1 MVGLVIV
8 SHSARLAEGVAEL
21 ARGMGGPDV
30 PLRATGGLDLPDRPL
45 GTDASLVL
53 KAIDEVYSD
62 DGVVVLMDLGSAVL
76 SAEMALDMLPREQRA
91 HVVLCEAPLVEGAVA
106 AAVQARLGS
115 PLAVVIAE
123 ARGALAAKASHL
135 GTTDTPLEEE
145 RAATAAEAGRAAQRE
160 LRLTVRNRLGLHARP
175 AARFVQTAGRY
186 PGADVRLRDLTSGRG
201 PVSAMSINS
210 VGTLGVRQGHEILLM
225 ASGPDAQA
233 ALEAL
238 RTLADEGFGDPETAA
253 GPPALP
259 AAQVEPRSTPPGRG
273 PFLQGLAVSPG
284 IAIGPARLFHAGL
297 PAIPSH
303 TVADP
308 QGEWDRLRMA
318 LEKTRSQIQAT
329 HDAIARR
336 ADDYTAAIFA
346 AHLLFLDDEAL
357 IAPARAAIMDEKL
370 NAGAAWQQA
379 VEQVA
384 ASYRALDDDYL
395 AGRAADVEDVGRQVL
410 RNLPGGTEDAPRLAG
425 LGILI
430 ATDLTPAEVA
440 RLDPAVVLGIC
451 TAAGGPTSHS
461 AILARA
467 FGIPAVAGLGDAII
481 DLAEG
486 TPVIV
491 DGGAGQVWPAPPPAV
506 SADYARRAEA
516 HRVARAEARS
526 ASAAPAVTRDGRRV
540 EIAANI
546 GSVADAR
553 AAVGWGAESVG
564 LFRTEF
570 LFLDRRVAPDEDE
583 QCAAYR
589 AVAEALG
596 GRPLIVRTLDAGG
609 DKPLPY
615 LDVEAEANP
624 YLGWRAIRLCLA
636 QPDFFKTQLRA
647 ILRVAAEFPVKV
659 MFPMIATLA
668 EWRAGRALLDE
679 ARSELLNRGESVP
692 DKVETGIMVEV
703 PAAAVR
709 ARQFAAE
716 VDFFS
721 IGTNDLAQYTLAA
734 ERGNPRLA
742 ALSDAFQPAVIELI
756 RQVVE
761 AAHTH
766 GKWAGVC
773 GEMAGDPLAVPLLVG
788 LGIDELSMNAPAIPC
803 VKQIIRT
810 LDYASVRALAQDTL
824 ALETPEAIRAA
835 VVAASVVPLSRSDD

>member
-1 MVGLVIV
+1 M
-8 SHSARLAEGVAEL
+8 
-21 ARGMGGPDV
+21 
-30 PLRATGGLDLPDRPL
+30 
-45 GTDASLVL
+45 
-53 KAIDEVYSD
+53 
-62 DGVVVLMDLGSAVL
+62 
-76 SAEMALDMLPREQRA
+76 
-91 HVVLCEAPLVEGAVA
+91 
-106 AAVQARLGS
+106 
-115 PLAVVIAE
+115 
-123 ARGALAAKASHL
+123 
-135 GTTDTPLEEE
+135 
-145 RAATAAEAGRAAQRE
+145 AAQRE

-175 AARFVQTAGRY
+175 AARFVQAAGRY
-186 PGADVRLRDLTSGRG
+186 PGADVRLCDLTTGRG
-201 PVSAMSINS
+201 PVSAVSINA
-210 VGTLGVRQGHEILLM
+210 VATLGVRQGHEILVT

-233 ALEAL
+233 ALDAL
-238 RTLADEGFGDPETAA
+238 RALADENFGDPETAA
-253 GPPALP
+253 GPPVSP
-259 AAQVEPRSTPPGRG
+259 AAQVEPASTPPGRR

-284 IAIGPARLFHAGL
+284 IAIGPARLLRARL

-303 TVADP
+303 TVGDP
-308 QGEWDRLRMA
+308 QVEWSRLRMA
-318 LEKTRSQIQAT
+318 LEKTRGQIQAT

-336 ADDYTAAIFA
+336 ADGYTAAIFA

-357 IAPARAAIMDEKL
+357 IAPARSAILDEKL
-370 NAGAAWQQA
+370 NAGAAWQRA
-379 VEQVA
+379 VGQVA

-410 RNLPGGTEDAPRLAG
+410 VNLPGGTEDAPRLAG
-425 LGILI
+425 PGILV
-430 ATDLTPAEVA
+430 AADLTPAEVA

-467 FGIPAVAGLGDAII
+467 FGIPAVAGLGDAIL

-491 DGGAGQVWPAPPPAV
+491 DGKSGQVWPDPPPAV
-506 SADYARRAEA
+506 SAGYARRAEA
-516 HRVARAEARS
+516 DRSAQAEAR
-526 ASAAPAVTRDGRRV
+526 AAGAAPAVTRDGRRV
-540 EIAANI
+540 EIAANV

-570 LFLDRRVAPDEDE
+570 LFLDRRSAPDEDE
-583 QCAAYR
+583 QYAAYR
-589 AVAEALG
+589 AVAGALD
-596 GRPLIVRTLDAGG
+596 GRPLIIRTLDAGG

-615 LDVEAEANP
+615 LDMGTEANP

-636 QPDFFKTQLRA
+636 QPDFFKVQLRA
-647 ILRVAAEFPVKV
+647 ILRVVAEFPVKV

-668 EWRAGRALLDE
+668 EWRAALALLDE

-703 PAAAVR
+703 PAAAVC
-709 ARQFAAE
+709 ARQFAVE

-756 RQVVE
+756 RQVVD
-761 AAHTH
+761 AAHSQ
-766 GKWAGVC
+766 GKWAGLC

-803 VKQIIRT
+803 VKRIIRT

-835 VVAASVVPLSRSDD
+835 VVATSVVPLSRSDD